1 MDIKNKINTVLLC
14 DIAIHLGIDTDL
26 DPEIVKYAITSGQ
39 DWILDAKYS
48 GTFSEG
54 SEKAE
59 RDFVVEL
66 LYAYRGL
73 SKSYRLLSLTEQAEL
88 KKKHR
93 LNIIDEH
100 IQLPGFDGNNE
111 YAYEGIIEAF
121 QKIDRFPEQK
131 LPLNNTH
138 SHTVHHYNALIE
150 ACKKINALDRQ
161 WELGAEEVS
170 EILSHAPLAL

>member
-48 GTFSEG
+48 GAFSEG

-93 LNIIDEH
+93 LNIIDDN
-100 IQLPGFDGNNE
+100 IQLPASMETTNMYTKVSSKHSRKLIASLNKISLL
-111 YAYEGIIEAF
+111 IIPIHI
-121 QKIDRFPEQK
+121 QCII
-131 LPLNNTH
+131 TMH
-138 SHTVHHYNALIE
+138 
-150 ACKKINALDRQ
+150 
-161 WELGAEEVS
+161 
-170 EILSHAPLAL
+170 

>member
-1 MDIKNKINTVLLC
+1 MDIKDKINTALLC
-14 DIAIHLGIDTDL
+14 DIAIHLDIDTDF

-48 GTFSEG
+48 GAFSEG
-54 SEKAE
+54 SGKAE

-73 SKSYRLLSLTEQAEL
+73 SKSYRLLSSTEQDEL

-93 LNIIDEH
+93 LNIVGDQ
-100 IQLPGFDGNNE
+100 IQLHGFDGNNE
-111 YAYEGIIEAF
+111 YEYEGIIEAF

-138 SHTVHHYNALIE
+138 LHTVHHYKALIE

-161 WELGAEEVS
+161 WELSSAEVS
-170 EILSHAPLAL
+170 EILSQAPLAL